1 MSELSEIQP
10 ENKNKKFLPL
20 FIVIGLAA
28 IAFLFISLSK
38 DSHLFSRLLISKD
51 VLFSRPTF
59 ETNNGSLPE
68 SSTDDSDNLVLSY
81 KAEKD
86 GQTPFLLLNENAK
99 VEYDQYEFGAFIT
112 SINGKAST
120 SEFYWA
126 LYVNDEYAQEASDKI
141 VLKVGDQ
148 VEWKWEEVKAFEQD

>member
-10 ENKNKKFLPL
+10 ENKNRKLLPL
-20 FIVIGLAA
+20 FIVIGVVA

-59 ETNNGSLPE
+59 ETNNSFLTE
-68 SSTDDSDNLVLSY
+68 SSSDILDNLVFSY
-81 KAEKD
+81 TAEKD
-86 GQTPFLLLNENAK
+86 GETPFSLLNENEEI
-99 VEYDQYEFGAFIT
+99 EYDQYEFGTFVT

-120 SEFYWA
+120 NQFYWA
-126 LYVNDEYAQEASDKI
+126 LYINDEYAQEASDKI
-141 VLKVGDQ
+141 VLKTGDK
-148 VEWKWEEVKAFEQD
+148 VEWKWEEVKAFE

>member
-1 MSELSEIQP
+1 MSEISEIQP
-10 ENKNKKFLPL
+10 ENKNKKLLPL
-20 FIVIGLAA
+20 FIVIGLVA

-68 SSTDDSDNLVLSY
+68 SSVNDPDNLVLRY
-81 KAEKD
+81 KAEED
-86 GQTPFLLLNENAK
+86 GQTPFILLNENAE
-99 VEYDQYEFGAFIT
+99 VEYDQYDFGAFIT

-120 SEFYWA
+120 NEFYWA

-141 VLKVGDQ
+141 VLKAGDQ
-148 VEWKWEEVKAFEQD
+148 VEWRWEEVKAFE